1 MASSDPAISLCM
13 IVRDE
18 EPRLARCLAS
28 VAGVVDERVLVDTG
42 SRDRTVELARELG
55 ARVVEAPWRDDFAG
69 ARNRSLDEARGD
81 WVLVLDADEALVE
94 PAAPAERRARLLAF
108 ARAASAGSG
117 GGPGGSASL
126 PPAGQL
132 ELVSDQGGSL
142 SRTLVTRFFPRL
154 EGLRY
159 ARRIHEALVH
169 AGRPVPGRP
178 TGVAALHT
186 GYRPDELARKGTL
199 ARNEALL
206 RAQLEDA
213 PGDAPGDVP
222 GDVPGDGHD
231 WYQLGRVL
239 ELGGR
244 FEQALS
250 AYERAVER
258 VRDDDP
264 HLPHLFECAA
274 SCLRALGRSAQ
285 ALAFLA
291 PLEEPFA
298 GRPDTVCL
306 LALLAMD
313 VGQLERAERGF
324 LRCLELGSG
333 PPRATA
339 APSSDEARGLAPA
352 HNLGVLYEC
361 SGRAAEARAAYE
373 RALSLRPD
381 HAPSRAGLER
391 LVPG

>member
-1 MASSDPAISLCM
+1 
-13 IVRDE
+13 
-18 EPRLARCLAS
+18 
-28 VAGVVDERVLVDTG
+28 
-42 SRDRTVELARELG
+42 
-55 ARVVEAPWRDDFAG
+55 VVESPWRDDFAE
-69 ARNRSLDEARGD
+69 ARNRSLDAARGD

-94 PAAPAERRARLLAF
+94 PAAPSERRARLVAF
-108 ARAASAGSG
+108 ARAAAAGSQE
-117 GGPGGSASL
+117 PGGL

-142 SRTLVTRFFPRL
+142 SRTLITRFFPRL

-186 GYRPDELARKGTL
+186 GYRPDELERKGTL

-206 RAQLEDA
+206 RAQLA
-213 PGDAPGDVP
+213 GA
-222 GDVPGDGHD
+222 PGDGHD

-244 FEQALS
+244 FEQALE

-298 GRPDTVCL
+298 ERPDTVFL

-324 LRCLELGSG
+324 LRCLELGSA

-339 APSSDEARGLAPA
+339 ATSSDEARGLA
-352 HNLGVLYEC
+352 L
-361 SGRAAEARAAYE
+361 
-373 RALSLRPD
+373 ALRRD

-391 LVPG
+391 LAPG